1 MNRTFFG
8 AVIAAAVMLVGTLE
22 SYGGEKR
29 TMNC

>member
-22 SYGGEKR
+22 SYGEKKEQ
-29 TMNC
+29 